1 MNIETYG
8 AFVIATII
16 LMLIPGPTVLLV
28 ISYALAKGRSVALAV
43 VGGAVIGVLLS
54 MVATL
59 LGVGLILA
67 TSKTLFIIM
76 KWIGVAY
83 LAWMGWKMIRTSE
96 TSSNQISNV
105 TEESHFSA
113 FRDSMI
119 VTFFNPK
126 SIGFFVVFVPQFVN
140 TSTPLIPQ
148 FVIMII
154 TFVSLGAINTFLYAM
169 LAAKIRHT
177 ITRPSSLIWVQRVG
191 GGILILLAIYSALL
205 SYNF

>member
-28 ISYALAKGRSVALAV
+28 ISYALAKGRSIALAV

-59 LGVGLILA
+59 LGVGLILV

-76 KWIGVAY
+76 KWIGVVY
-83 LAWMGWKMIRTSE
+83 LAWMGWKMIRTSG
-96 TSSNQISNV
+96 TTTNQISSAI
-105 TEESHFSA
+105 EETHFSA

-126 SIGFFVVFVPQFVN
+126 SIGFFCCFCPTIRKYINPFNSTICNYDYYFRWHRCYKYIRICDACCTN
-140 TSTPLIPQ
+140 TSR
-148 FVIMII
+148 VHK
-154 TFVSLGAINTFLYAM
+154 AILTNMDATNWGCNT
-169 LAAKIRHT
+169 HT
-177 ITRPSSLIWVQRVG
+177 SCNL
-191 GGILILLAIYSALL
+191 
-205 SYNF
+205 

>member
-28 ISYALAKGRSVALAV
+28 ISYALAKGRSIALAV

-59 LGVGLILA
+59 LGVGLILV

-76 KWIGVAY
+76 KWIGVVY
-83 LAWMGWKMIRTSE
+83 LAWMGWKMIRTSG
-96 TSSNQISNV
+96 TTTNQISSAI
-105 TEESHFSA
+105 EETHFSA

-126 SIGFFVVFVPQFVN
+126 SIGFFVVFVTQFVN
-140 TSTPLIPQ
+140 T
-148 FVIMII
+148 
-154 TFVSLGAINTFLYAM
+154 
-169 LAAKIRHT
+169 
-177 ITRPSSLIWVQRVG
+177 
-191 GGILILLAIYSALL
+191 
-205 SYNF
+205 

>member
-28 ISYALAKGRSVALAV
+28 ISYALAKGRSIALAV

-59 LGVGLILA
+59 LGVGLILV

-83 LAWMGWKMIRTSE
+83 LAWMGWQSRG
-96 TSSNQISNV
+96 N
-105 TEESHFSA
+105 SHYH
-113 FRDSMI
+113 
-119 VTFFNPK
+119 TL
-126 SIGFFVVFVPQFVN
+126 VP
-140 TSTPLIPQ
+140 P
-148 FVIMII
+148 
-154 TFVSLGAINTFLYAM
+154 
-169 LAAKIRHT
+169 
-177 ITRPSSLIWVQRVG
+177 
-191 GGILILLAIYSALL
+191 
-205 SYNF
+205 

>member
-28 ISYALAKGRSVALAV
+28 ISYALAKGRSIALAV

-59 LGVGLILA
+59 LGVGLILV

-76 KWIGVAY
+76 KWIGVVY
-83 LAWMGWKMIRTSE
+83 LAWMGWKMIRTSG
-96 TSSNQISNV
+96 TTPNQISSA
-105 TEESHFSA
+105 TEETHFSA

-154 TFVSLGAINTFLYAM
+154 TFVGIGAANTFAYAM
-169 LAAKIRHT
+169 LAAQIRHAF
-177 ITRPSSLIWVQRVG
+177 TRPSSLIWMQRIG
-191 GGILILLAIYSALL
+191 GVILILLAIYSALL